1 MPFALTDEQKLLQE
15 SIDRFVERDYSFD
28 IRTRLAGSE
37 AGWSAATWARF
48 AELGWLG
55 VPFAESA
62 GGYGGGP
69 VEAGLIAEGLGK
81 GLAVEPYLWTV
92 VLGGGLLVRAGRTDL
107 LEKLIAG
114 KLQLATGFAEPQARY
129 ALADVATT
137 AERSG
142 GDFRLSGQK
151 AVVVNAPSADCLIVP
166 ARTAGGQ
173 TESQG
178 ITLFLLPADAD
189 GIDMRA
195 YRTMDDGRAAE
206 VTLTNVRAGAD
217 AVLGEIDG
225 GMALLEPA
233 IDVATS
239 VLCCEAAG
247 VMQALVSQ
255 TREYIGTRKQFGV
268 PLSRFQVLQHRMAE
282 MFIHTEQTQSMAYM
296 AVVRAAAGDGPEA
309 SRAAS
314 AAKAYAAE
322 KGKSVGQEAIQMHGG
337 MGMTREMPISA
348 YFKRIT
354 MIGSLFGDA
363 DHHLDRFADLGSLG
377 TGAGAG

>member
-15 SIDRFVERDYSFD
+15 SIDRFVERDYGFD
-28 IRTRLAGSE
+28 VRTRLAESE
-37 AGWSAATWARF
+37 AGWSAENWAKF

-55 VPFAESA
+55 VPFDESV

-69 VEAGLIAEGLGK
+69 VEAGLIAEGLGR

-92 VLGGGLLVRAGRTDL
+92 VLGGGLLARAGRSDL
-107 LEKLIAG
+107 LGDLIAG

-129 ALADVATT
+129 ALADVATF

-142 GDFRLSGQK
+142 NGFSIGGRK
-151 AVVVNAPSADCLIVP
+151 AVVFNAPSADFLIVP

-173 TESQG
+173 TEAQG
-178 ITLFLLPADAD
+178 ITLFLLPTAAD
-189 GIDMRA
+189 GIQLRV

-206 VTLTNVRAGAD
+206 LNLSGVKAGSD
-217 AVLGEIDG
+217 AILGEVDN
-225 GMALLEPA
+225 GMALLAPA
-233 IDVATS
+233 IDAATA

-268 PLSRFQVLQHRMAE
+268 PLSSFQVLQHRMAE
-282 MFIHTEQTQSMAYM
+282 MFVHKEQTQSMAYM

-309 SRAAS
+309 SRAVS
-314 AAKAYAAE
+314 AAKAYASE
-322 KGKSVGQEAIQMHGG
+322 KGKLVGQEAIQMHGG

-348 YFKRIT
+348 YFKRMT

-363 DHHLDRFADLGSLG
+363 DHHLDRFAGM
-377 TGAGAG
+377 GAGGRAAV

>member
-15 SIDRFVERDYSFD
+15 SVDRFVERDYGFD
-28 IRTRLAGSE
+28 VRTRLAESE
-37 AGWSAATWARF
+37 RGWSAENWARF

-55 VPFAESA
+55 VPFAEEA

-92 VLGGGLLVRAGRTDL
+92 VLGGGLLARAGRGDL
-107 LEKLIAG
+107 LQELIAG
-114 KLQLATGFAEPQARY
+114 NLQLATGFAEPQARY
-129 ALADVATT
+129 ALHDVATT
-137 AERSG
+137 AERNG
-142 GDFRLSGQK
+142 GDYVLTGQK
-151 AVVVNAPSADCLIVP
+151 AVVFNAPSADRLIVP

-173 TESQG
+173 TDSRG
-178 ITLFLLPADAD
+178 VTLFLLPAGAD
-189 GIDMRA
+189 GIALRP

-206 VTLTNVRAGAD
+206 VTLSGVRAGGD
-217 AVLGEIDG
+217 AVLGEVDD
-225 GMALLEPA
+225 GMALLGPA
-233 IDVATS
+233 IDVATA

-268 PLSRFQVLQHRMAE
+268 PLSSFQVLQHRMAE
-282 MFIHTEQTQSMAYM
+282 MFIHKEQTQSMAYM
-296 AVVRAAAGDGPEA
+296 AAVRAAAGDGSEA

-314 AAKAYAAE
+314 AAKAYAGE

-337 MGMTREMPISA
+337 MGMTREMPISSF
-348 YFKRIT
+348 FKRIT

-363 DHHLDRFADLGSLG
+363 DHHLDRFADL
-377 TGAGAG
+377 AGGRAG

>member
-15 SIDRFVERDYSFD
+15 SVDRFVERDYGFD
-28 IRTRLAGSE
+28 VRTRLAESE
-37 AGWSAATWARF
+37 RGWSAENWSRF

-55 VPFAESA
+55 VPFGESA

-92 VLGGGLLVRAGRTDL
+92 VLGGGVLARAGRGDL
-107 LEKLIAG
+107 LEELIAG
-114 KLQLATGFAEPQARY
+114 NLQIATGFAEPQARY
-129 ALADVATT
+129 ALHDVATK

-142 GDFRLSGQK
+142 GDYVLTGQK
-151 AVVVNAPSADCLIVP
+151 AVVFNAPSADRLIVP

-173 TESQG
+173 TEARG
-178 ITLFLLPADAD
+178 VTLFLLPAGAE
-189 GIDMRA
+189 GIDLRP

-206 VTLTNVRAGAD
+206 VALSNVRAGGD
-217 AVLGEIDG
+217 AVLGEVDD

-233 IDVATS
+233 IDAATA

-268 PLSRFQVLQHRMAE
+268 PLSSFQVLQHRMAE

-296 AVVRAAAGDGPEA
+296 AAVRAAAGDGPA
-309 SRAAS
+309 AARAAS
-314 AAKAYAAE
+314 AAKAYAGE
-322 KGKSVGQEAIQMHGG
+322 KGKLVGQEAIQMHGG
-337 MGMTREMPISA
+337 MGMTREMPISSF
-348 YFKRIT
+348 FKRIT

-363 DHHLDRFADLGSLG
+363 DHHLDRFADL
-377 TGAGAG
+377 AGGRAG

>member
-15 SIDRFVERDYSFD
+15 SVDRFVERDYGFD
-28 IRTRLAGSE
+28 VRTRLAESE
-37 AGWSAATWARF
+37 NGWSAENWARF

-55 VPFAESA
+55 VPFDEAA

-92 VLGGGLLVRAGRTDL
+92 VLGGGLLARAGRNDL
-107 LEKLIAG
+107 LEELIAG
-114 KLQLATGFAEPQARY
+114 GLQLATGFAEPQARY
-129 ALADVATT
+129 ALHDVATK
-137 AERSG
+137 AECSG
-142 GDFRLSGQK
+142 SDYVLTGQK
-151 AVVVNAPSADCLIVP
+151 AVVFNAPSADRLIVP

-173 TESQG
+173 TEARG

-189 GIDMRA
+189 GIALRP

-206 VTLTNVRAGAD
+206 VTLANVRAGAD
-217 AVLGEIDG
+217 AVLGEVDD
-225 GMALLEPA
+225 GMALLKPA
-233 IDVATS
+233 IDVATA

-268 PLSRFQVLQHRMAE
+268 PLSSFQVLQHRMAE
-282 MFIHTEQTQSMAYM
+282 MFIHKEQTQSMAYM
-296 AVVRAAAGDGPEA
+296 AVVRAAAGDGPVA
-309 SRAAS
+309 ARAAS
-314 AAKAYAAE
+314 AAKAYAGE
-322 KGKSVGQEAIQMHGG
+322 KGKLVGQEAIQMHGG
-337 MGMTREMPISA
+337 MGMTREMPISSF
-348 YFKRIT
+348 FKRIT

-363 DHHLDRFADLGSLG
+363 DHHLDRFAGL
-377 TGAGAG
+377 AGGRAG

>member
-15 SIDRFVERDYSFD
+15 SVDRFVERDYGFD
-28 IRTRLAGSE
+28 VRTRLAESE
-37 AGWSAATWARF
+37 NGWSAENWARF

-55 VPFAESA
+55 VPFDEAA

-92 VLGGGLLVRAGRTDL
+92 VLGGGLLARAGRNDL
-107 LEKLIAG
+107 LEELIAG
-114 KLQLATGFAEPQARY
+114 NLQLATGFAEPQARY
-129 ALADVATT
+129 ALHDVATK

-142 GDFRLSGQK
+142 DDYVLTGQK
-151 AVVVNAPSADCLIVP
+151 AVVFNAPSADRLIVP
-166 ARTAGGQ
+166 TRTAGGQ
-173 TESQG
+173 TEARG

-189 GIDMRA
+189 GIALRP

-206 VTLTNVRAGAD
+206 VTLANVRAGAD
-217 AVLGEIDG
+217 AVLGEVDD
-225 GMALLEPA
+225 GMALLAPA
-233 IDVATS
+233 IDAATA

-268 PLSRFQVLQHRMAE
+268 PLSSFQVLQHRMAE
-282 MFIHTEQTQSMAYM
+282 MFIHKEQTQSMAYM
-296 AVVRAAAGDGPEA
+296 AAVRAAAGDGPVA
-309 SRAAS
+309 ARAAS
-314 AAKAYAAE
+314 AAKAYAGE

-337 MGMTREMPISA
+337 MGMTREMPISSF
-348 YFKRIT
+348 FKRIT

-363 DHHLDRFADLGSLG
+363 DHHLDRFADL
-377 TGAGAG
+377 AGGRAG